1 VLDVKALVL
10 HAPARSPTIWLFG
23 TRRIGR
29 VVPVFIREVV
39 GMKKHK
45 CGSLVWLGTLVW
57 FGTGPV
63 GQVWAQ
69 DVPVVGGA
77 EPVARQPGGKLERV
91 EVLGKQATDNDLRR
105 RAQVAKQ
112 VYGREELDKYGDN
125 NVADVLKRL
134 PGVTM
139 QGNAPRMRGLG
150 SGYTL
155 ILLNG
160 DPAPPGFA
168 LDQLDP
174 AQVERIEVT
183 KGPTANQS
191 AQAVAG
197 AINIIL
203 KDAPKVS
210 QRDLRAMLGY
220 TVDKPTVSG
229 SFTIGEKWDGYSLSL
244 PISLFQWRNRN
255 DTVVTR
261 SAPGMDGQL
270 AQSVQQGESLS
281 FGHGINIGPRLNWRI
296 SDDQTLTWQ
305 SFIQKGTWI
314 NEATYRNQVLTGAPS
329 LEDDGDFKGG
339 WQNIRSNLQWVN
351 HFSTAERIELK
362 AGVSSSKGTFDGQTV
377 RLAQPFRRT
386 IGDNGDLSATQSG
399 NYNRLLNDE
408 HSLTVGWDLEWR
420 QRDEKRDITEKGIP
434 LVAEFEGQPF
444 SARIQRQAL
453 FVQDEWEINKQWST
467 YLGLRSEQ
475 IASKSQG
482 LSSPVSNTS
491 NVVTPMVHLNYKF
504 DAAGRDL
511 VRASVTRSYKAPELS
526 ALMARPFI
534 NNLFSDT
541 SKTNTEL
548 APDRMGNPNLLPE
561 LATGLDVAL
570 EKYLPAGGLIS
581 VGVFYRQ
588 VDDLIRNVTGL
599 QVVDWSGVPRWVSRP
614 VNFSKAMTRGLELE
628 VKGRA
633 GELLPGLVDS
643 KLPLNLRGSVN
654 VYQSS
659 VDALPSPNNRLD
671 GQQPWSGN
679 FGFDYRFAGLPMT
692 AGGSLAFT
700 PGYTTQQSQ
709 SQFLDQ
715 GRVRSVDVFVQ
726 WMFSPKISARFA
738 ANNLVPLD
746 GESRTYTSDGYFGNT
761 LRTARTQY
769 SLGMEIKL

>member
-1 VLDVKALVL
+1 MKKRSRGALVCMGAL
-10 HAPARSPTIWLFG
+10 
-23 TRRIGR
+23 
-29 VVPVFIREVV
+29 V
-39 GMKKHK
+39 G
-45 CGSLVWLGTLVW
+45 
-57 FGTGPV
+57 FGTGSIVP
-63 GQVWAQ
+63 VWAQ
-69 DVPVVGGA
+69 DVPSVGGS
-77 EPVARQPGGKLERV
+77 EPATRQPGGKLERV
-91 EVLGKQATDNDLRR
+91 EVMGKQATDNDLRR

-134 PGVTM
+134 PGITM

-220 TVDKPTVSG
+220 SVDKPTVSG
-229 SFTIGEKWDGYSLSL
+229 SFTIGEKWNGFSLSL
-244 PISLFQWRNRN
+244 PISLFQWRSRN
-255 DTVVTR
+255 DSVVSR
-261 SAPGMDGQL
+261 DAPGIDGRPS
-270 AQSVQQGESLS
+270 QSIQRGESLS
-281 FGHGINIGPRLNWRI
+281 YGQGINIGPRLNWKI
-296 SDDQTLTWQ
+296 SDDESLTWQ
-305 SFIQKGTWI
+305 SFIQKGNWI
-314 NEATYRNQVLTGAPS
+314 NEASYRNQVLVGMPS
-329 LEDDGDFKGG
+329 LEDDADFKGG
-339 WQNIRSNLQWVN
+339 WQNVRSNLQWVN
-351 HFSTAERIELK
+351 HFSTADRIELK
-362 AGVSSSKGTFDGQTV
+362 AGVSSSKGTFDGQSV

-386 IGDNGDLSATQSG
+386 VGDNADLSATQSG
-399 NYNRLLNDE
+399 NYNRLLNDQ

-420 QRDEKRDITEKGIP
+420 QRDEKREITEKGVP

-444 SARIQRQAL
+444 SAQITRQAL

-467 YLGLRSEQ
+467 YLGLRAEQ

-482 LSSPVSNTS
+482 QANPISNTS

-511 VRASVTRSYKAPELS
+511 VRASVTRSYKAPDLS
-526 ALMARPFI
+526 ALMGRPFV
-534 NNLFSDT
+534 NSLFSDT

-548 APDRMGNPNLLPE
+548 SPDRMGNPTLLPE

-581 VGVFYRQ
+581 IGVFYRQ

-599 QVVDWSGVPRWVSRP
+599 QNVEWSGVQRWVSRP

-633 GELLPGLVDS
+633 GELLPGIVDA

-659 VDALPSPNNRLD
+659 VDALPGPNNRLD

-679 FGFDYRFAGLPMT
+679 FGFDYRVAGLPMT
-692 AGGSLAFT
+692 MGGSVAFT

-715 GRVRSVDVFVQ
+715 SRARSVDFFAQ
-726 WMFSPKISARFA
+726 WMFTPKISARFA
-738 ANNLVPLD
+738 VNNLVPVD
-746 GESRTYTSDGYFGNT
+746 GESRTFTTEGYATNT
-761 LRTARTQY
+761 LRTGRTQY

>member
-1 VLDVKALVL
+1 
-10 HAPARSPTIWLFG
+10 
-23 TRRIGR
+23 
-29 VVPVFIREVV
+29 
-39 GMKKHK
+39 MKKHK
-45 CGSLVWLGTLVW
+45 CGSLVWFGTLVW
-57 FGTGPV
+57 LGTGTV

-77 EPVARQPGGKLERV
+77 EPAARQPGGKLERV
-91 EVLGKQATDNDLRR
+91 EIMGKQATDNDLRR

-112 VYGREELDKYGDN
+112 VYGREELEKYGDN

-134 PGVTM
+134 PGITM

-203 KDAPKVS
+203 KNAPKVS

-220 TVDKPTVSG
+220 TVDKPTLSG
-229 SFTIGEKWDGYSLSL
+229 SFTIGEKWDGVSLSL

-255 DTVVTR
+255 DTLVTR
-261 SAPGMDGQL
+261 SAPGVDGQR
-270 AQSVQQGESLS
+270 AQSVQQGENLS
-281 FGHGINIGPRLNWRI
+281 FGHGVNIGPRLNWKI
-296 SDDQTLTWQ
+296 SDDETLTWQ
-305 SFIQKGTWI
+305 SFIQKGTWL
-314 NEATYRNQVLTGAPS
+314 NEATYRSQVLTGAPS

-351 HFSTAERIELK
+351 HFSTVERIELK

-377 RLAQPFRRT
+377 RQAQPFRRT
-386 IGDNGDLSATQSG
+386 IGDNADLSVTQSG
-399 NYNRLLNDE
+399 NYNRLLNEE

-420 QRDEKRDITEKGIP
+420 QRDEKRDITEKGLP

-482 LSSPVSNTS
+482 LSNPVSNTS

-541 SKTNTEL
+541 TKTNTEL
-548 APDRMGNPNLLPE
+548 SPDRMGNPNLLPE
-561 LATGLDVAL
+561 LATGLDLAL
-570 EKYLPAGGLIS
+570 EKYLPAGGLVS
-581 VGVFYRQ
+581 VGVFYRH

-599 QVVDWSGVPRWVSRP
+599 QTVDWSGVPRWVSRP

-633 GELLPGLVDS
+633 GELLPGLVDA
-643 KLPLNLRGSVN
+643 KLPLNLRGAVN

-659 VDALPSPNNRLD
+659 VDALPGPNNRLD

-692 AGGSLAFT
+692 TGGSLAFT

-726 WMFSPKISARFA
+726 WMFSPKVSARFA

-746 GESRTYTSDGYFGNT
+746 GESRTFTADGYASTT
-761 LRTARTQY
+761 LRTGRTQY
-769 SLGMEIKL
+769 SFGMEIKL